1 MAMYIFDPR
10 IIFGMFSSPQYAPA
24 REELGPRWATDR
36 GVDKPVNKGAR
47 QECSLDGVNAGLG
60 AKSSVPTQSHTV
72 FCCSTSIAQQLPNT
86 NRPTH
91 PSVANHLKTHPGHP
105 EERVQCWAASCFV
118 ALTLTSPFVHFF
130 SESPRCQPLSNR
142 ASHAQSPLHH
152 HHRCRRSRHRGH
164 DPGRCR
170 C

>member
-36 GVDKPVNKGAR
+36 GVDKPVNKGAC

-72 FCCSTSIAQQLPNT
+72 FCRSTSIAQQL
-86 NRPTH
+86 
-91 PSVANHLKTHPGHP
+91 S
-105 EERVQCWAASCFV
+105 WA
-118 ALTLTSPFVHFF
+118 
-130 SESPRCQPLSNR
+130 
-142 ASHAQSPLHH
+142 
-152 HHRCRRSRHRGH
+152 
-164 DPGRCR
+164 
-170 C
+170 

>member
-36 GVDKPVNKGAR
+36 GVDKPVNKGAC

-105 EERVQCWAASCFV
+105 EERVQCWAASWLRPPVRKAPRKGLPRKRALFV
-118 ALTLTSPFVHFF
+118 
-130 SESPRCQPLSNR
+130 
-142 ASHAQSPLHH
+142 
-152 HHRCRRSRHRGH
+152 
-164 DPGRCR
+164 
-170 C
+170 